1 MADAEERDKDIPVS
15 TWNNNPGNLKYDP
28 KNNWKGM
35 VGYDPKTKLITFE
48 SPEYGR
54 RALVIDINTKI
65 KNGLNTPHDL
75 IDKYAPAG
83 KENPEDSRKNYKS
96 YMAKHLGIEGSQSL
110 FPENSAEKIADAITN
125 FEGGTWQDSKEQ
137 SNKTNVRAEA
147 PAEPM
152 EPPPSTVEL
161 DITGKPIDSSQANKD
176 LSEEANADRTIGGQ
190 DGDEGGG
197 NTANAS
203 DAAKVL
209 LGATGAKTGL
219 ITAGSIEAAK
229 QGLPLIP
236 NALRAARFLPP
247 DENSPR
253 TRSSLQ
259 RYLNSQHHHK
269 VHLSD
274 LEREFNNLK
283 KSQDPSAAARKLR
296 TMSEVQEA
304 LAAIKPTP
312 DQIIAKPRVEMV
324 PGKSGVFRETGQV
337 TSKLIPGNPGIDLE
351 KYAPNPN
358 TPVRNVATNA
368 GKSVVDFTKGV
379 APSLGRVALGG
390 LGGLSSALSAIDA
403 ADYYKTHKD
412 PLLDPRF
419 YSKGAAALGGGLMM
433 IPYPLSQGAGM
444 LLSAPEMGLSA
455 YEMYEA
461 NKRK

>member
-1 MADAEERDKDIPVS
+1 MADAEKRDKDVPLS
-15 TWNNNPGNLKYDP
+15 TWNNNPGNLRPPKGVVYKGQIGIDP
-28 KNNWKGM
+28 KGFAIFE
-35 VGYDPKTKLITFE
+35 DPESGRSALINDINIKIKRGINTPDAF
-48 SPEYGR
+48 
-54 RALVIDINTKI
+54 IDI
-65 KNGLNTPHDL
+65 
-75 IDKYAPAG
+75 YSPAG
-83 KENPEDSRKNYKS
+83 KENPDDSRKNYKMH
-96 YMAKHLGIEGSQSL
+96 MAKTVGINSPTDP
-110 FPENSAEKIADAITN
+110 FPEGAAEKIADAITG
-125 FEGGTWQDSKEQ
+125 FEAGTWQDSKEQ
-137 SNKTNVRAEA
+137 GKATHVRDEA
-147 PAEPM
+147 PAEPT
-152 EPPPSTVEL
+152 EPPASTVEL
-161 DITGKPIDSSQANKD
+161 DITGKPIDSTQANKD
-176 LSEEANADRTIGGQ
+176 LSEEANAGRAISNES
-190 DGDEGGG
+190 GDEGGG

-209 LGATGAKTGL
+209 LGAAGAKTGL
-219 ITAGSIEAAK
+219 ITAGSIEAAR

-274 LEREFNNLK
+274 LEREFNNLI
-283 KSQDPSAAARKLR
+283 KSKDPAAATRRLR

-312 DQIIAKPRVEMV
+312 DQIVAKPRVEMV

-337 TSKLIPGNPGIDLE
+337 TSKLIPGNPGVDLE

-368 GKSVVDFTKGV
+368 GKSFVDFTKGV

-390 LGGLSSALSAIDA
+390 LGGLSSAVSAVDA
-403 ADYYKTHKD
+403 YDYYKNHG
-412 PLLDPRF
+412 LSDPRL

-433 IPYPLSQGAGM
+433 IPTPLTQGVGM
-444 LLSAPEMGLSA
+444 ALSAPEMGLSA

-461 NKRK
+461 NKGK